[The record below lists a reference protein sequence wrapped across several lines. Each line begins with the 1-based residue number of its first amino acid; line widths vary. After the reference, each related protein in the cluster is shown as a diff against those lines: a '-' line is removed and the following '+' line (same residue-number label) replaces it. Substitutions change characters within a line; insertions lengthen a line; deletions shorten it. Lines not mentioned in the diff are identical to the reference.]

1 MNIKFLLP
9 KARAFIEK
17 GKIPKRASQRFRGL
31 VPLQHMLPTDGYID
45 RVEEATRDDLVI
57 MSKAIEVKDF
67 LYLKDKGIKFVF
79 DICDNKW
86 RIGKDRQKNTALMN
100 SGCLHANLI
109 TTTSGELKQK
119 IYEETGKDA
128 LIIDDPYER
137 EIEEPTFKPH
147 KNNLNICY
155 FGGRKSFWLV
165 NWEEVIATLNFV
177 CKQLGVE
184 YTLNCITQKHLLASK
199 KLTHHYYPDGPLI
212 MYEWNYELQKQL
224 VSKSDFVLLPIPE
237 NNPLVFSYK
246 SPNRVIDSIAQ
257 GKYVI
262 TTYGV
267 TSYRQYDDFIGIG
280 SLKNNVKW
288 VMSNPKDVISKIKEG
303 QNYIKKY
310 HSPEVI
316 AKQWM
321 SLRDKI

>member
-9 KARAFIEK
+9 KARGFLK
-17 GKIPKRASQRFRGL
+17 KNKVPRRASQRFRGL
-31 VPLQHMLPTDGYID
+31 VPLKHMLPTDGFID
-45 RVEEATRDDLVI
+45 RVEEATKDDIVI
-57 MSKAIEVKDF
+57 MSKAIEIKDF
-67 LYLKDKGIKFVF
+67 MYLKDMGIKFIF

-86 RIGKDRQKNTALMN
+86 RMGKDRQKNTALMN
-100 SGCLHANLI
+100 AGCLHANLI

-119 IYEETGKDA
+119 IFEETGKDA

-147 KNNLNICY
+147 KKNLNICY

-165 NWEEVIATLNFV
+165 DWEEVIASLNFV
-177 CKQLGVE
+177 SKKLGVE

-212 MYEWNYELQKQL
+212 MYEWNYELQKDL
-224 VSKSDFVLLPIPE
+224 VKKSDFVLLPIPN

-257 GKYVI
+257 GKYVV

-267 TSYRQYDDFIGIG
+267 TSYRQYDEFIGIG
-280 SLKNNVKW
+280 SLKNNIMW
-288 VMSNPKDVISKIKEG
+288 AIENPKSVISKIKEG
-303 QNYIKKY
+303 QKYIQKY
-310 HSPEVI
+310 QSPEVI

-321 SLRDKI
+321 SLRNKV

>member
-9 KARAFIEK
+9 KARDFLEK
-17 GKIPKRASQRFRGL
+17 GKIPRRASQRFRGL
-31 VPLQHMLPTDGYID
+31 VPLQHMLPTDGFID
-45 RVEEATRDDLVI
+45 RVEEATKDDIVI
-57 MSKAIEVKDF
+57 LSKAIEIKDF
-67 LYLKDKGIKFVF
+67 MYLKDMGIKFIF

-86 RIGKDRQKNTALMN
+86 RMGKDRQKNTALMN
-100 SGCLHANLI
+100 AGCLHANLI
-109 TTTSGELKQK
+109 TTTCGQLKQK

-137 EIEEPTFKPH
+137 AIEAPTFKPH
-147 KNNLNICY
+147 EKNLNICY

-165 NWEEVIATLNFV
+165 NWEEVIASLNYV

-184 YTLNCITQKHLLASK
+184 YILNCITQKHLLASK
-199 KLTHHYYPDGPLI
+199 KITHHYYPDGPVI
-212 MYEWNYELQKQL
+212 MYEWNYELQKDL
-224 VSKSDFVLLPIPE
+224 VKKSDFVLLPVPNE
-237 NNPLVFSYK
+237 NPLVFSYK

-262 TTYGV
+262 STNGV
-267 TSYRQYDDFIGIG
+267 ISYEQFGDFIGLG
-280 SLKNNVKW
+280 SLQKNIKW
-288 VMSNPKDVISKIKEG
+288 AIQNPKGVISKIKEG
-303 QNYIKKY
+303 QKYIKKY

-321 SLRDKI
+321 SLRNKV

>member
-9 KARAFIEK
+9 KARGFIEK

-45 RVEEATRDDLVI
+45 KVEEATKDDIVI
-57 MSKAIEVKDF
+57 MSKSIEIKDF
-67 LYLKDKGIKFVF
+67 MYLKDMGIKFIF

-86 RIGKDRQKNTALMN
+86 RMGKDRQKNTALMN

-147 KNNLNICY
+147 KKNLNICY

-165 NWEEVIATLNFV
+165 DWEEVIASLNFV
-177 CKQLGVE
+177 SKKLGVE

-212 MYEWNYELQKQL
+212 MYEWNYELQREL

-288 VMSNPKDVISKIKEG
+288 AMSNPKDVISKIKEG
-303 QNYIKKY
+303 QKYIKKY

-321 SLRDKI
+321 SLRDKV

>member
-9 KARAFIEK
+9 KARGFIEK

-45 RVEEATRDDLVI
+45 RVEEATKDDIVI
-57 MSKAIEVKDF
+57 MSKSIEIKDF
-67 LYLKDKGIKFVF
+67 MYLKDMGIKFIF

-86 RIGKDRQKNTALMN
+86 RLGKDREKNTAIMN
-100 SGCLHANLI
+100 AGCKYANLI
-109 TTTSGELKQK
+109 TTTCGELKQK
-119 IYEETGKDA
+119 IFYETGKDA
-128 LIIDDPYER
+128 LIIDDPFER
-137 EIEEPTFKPH
+137 TIEEPKFEPH
-147 KNNLNICY
+147 EKNLNICY

-165 NWEEVIATLNFV
+165 DWEEVIASLNFV
-177 CKQLGVE
+177 SKKLGVE

-212 MYEWNYELQKQL
+212 MYEWNYELQKDL
-224 VSKSDFVLLPIPE
+224 VKKSDFVLLPIPN

-257 GKYVI
+257 GKYVV

-267 TSYRQYDDFIGIG
+267 TSYRQYDEFIGIG
-280 SLKNNVKW
+280 SLKNNIMW
-288 VMSNPKDVISKIKEG
+288 AIENPKSVISKIKEG
-303 QNYIKKY
+303 QKYIQKY
-310 HSPEVI
+310 QSPEVI

-321 SLRDKI
+321 SLRNKV

>member
-9 KARAFIEK
+9 KARGFLEK
-17 GKIPKRASQRFRGL
+17 GKIPRRASQRFRGL
-31 VPLQHMLPTDGYID
+31 VPLQHMLPTDGFID
-45 RVEEATRDDLVI
+45 RVEEATKDDIVI
-57 MSKAIEVKDF
+57 LSKAIEIKDF
-67 LYLKDKGIKFVF
+67 MYLKDMGIKFIF

-86 RIGKDRQKNTALMN
+86 RMGKDRQKNTALMN
-100 SGCLHANLI
+100 AGCLHANLI
-109 TTTSGELKQK
+109 TTTCGQLKQK

-137 EIEEPTFKPH
+137 AIEEPTFKPH
-147 KNNLNICY
+147 EKNLNICY

-165 NWEEVIATLNFV
+165 NWEEVIAGLNYI
-177 CKQLGVE
+177 CGRLGLE

-199 KLTHHYYPDGPLI
+199 KITHHYYPDGPVI
-212 MYEWNYELQKQL
+212 MYEWNYELQKDL
-224 VSKSDFVLLPIPE
+224 VKKSDFVLLPVPNE
-237 NNPLVFSYK
+237 NPLVFSYK

-262 TTYGV
+262 STNGV
-267 TSYRQYDDFIGIG
+267 ISYEQFGDFIGLG
-280 SLKNNVKW
+280 SLQKNIKW
-288 VMSNPKDVISKIKEG
+288 AIQNPKGVISKIKEG
-303 QNYIKKY
+303 QKYIKKY

-321 SLRDKI
+321 SLRNKV

>member
-31 VPLQHMLPTDGYID
+31 VPLRYMLPTDGYID
-45 RVEEATRDDLVI
+45 RVEEATKDDIVI

-67 LYLKDKGIKFVF
+67 LYLKDKGIKFIF

-86 RIGKDRQKNTALMN
+86 RMGKDRQKNTAFMN
-100 SGCLHANLI
+100 AGCLHANLI

-119 IYEETGKDA
+119 ILEETGKVA
-128 LIIDDPYER
+128 LIVDDPFER
-137 EIEEPTFKPH
+137 TIEEPKFKPH
-147 KNNLNICY
+147 ENNLNICY

-165 NWEEVIATLNFV
+165 NWEEVVAGLNYI
-177 CKQLGVE
+177 CGQLGVE
-184 YTLNCITQKHLLASK
+184 YTLNCITQKHLIASK
-199 KLTHHYYPDGPLI
+199 KITHHYYPEGPII
-212 MYEWNYELQKQL
+212 MYEWDYELQREL
-224 VSKSDFVLLPIPE
+224 VSKSDFVLLPVP
-237 NNPLVFSYK
+237 NDNPLVFSYK

-257 GKYVI
+257 GRYVI
-262 TTYGV
+262 TTNGV
-267 TSYRQYDDFIGIG
+267 TSYEQFGDFIGLG
-280 SLKNNVKW
+280 SLQRNIKW
-288 VMSNPKDVISKIKEG
+288 AIENPKDVISKIKEG
-303 QNYIKKY
+303 QNYIQKY

-321 SLRDKI
+321 ALRNKV